1 MAARGLA
8 ANASRAG
15 FDLQPWRQIRAIG
28 ALLERTRQA
37 FSARIPSLTQKE
49 RFSMPQWARESS
61 RSWAGV
67 QRQFW
72 EWVSDD

>member
-8 ANASRAG
+8 ANASWAG
-15 FDLQPWRQIRAIG
+15 LFAAVAAIRAIG

-49 RFSMPQWARESS
+49 RFSTEFTHEVPMVEYSAISS
-61 RSWAGV
+61 NC
-67 QRQFW
+67 
-72 EWVSDD
+72 

>member
-49 RFSMPQWARESS
+49 RFSTEFTHEVPMVEYSAISS
-61 RSWAGV
+61 NC
-67 QRQFW
+67 
-72 EWVSDD
+72 